1 MKRASHIMLGLVLVL
16 VLGSC
21 DPFGLFNPD
30 YVGTWEAFNEE
41 TELKS
46 VWKFEKTE
54 FEYLL
59 YANDVL
65 FTGFSGD
72 LAVEND
78 MMTMTVTKTNVFG
91 IWVTNENEDNETI
104 ICTYKVEGNKLTLT
118 DEDGIS
124 TEFTKTK

>member
-1 MKRASHIMLGLVLVL
+1 M
-16 VLGSC
+16 
-21 DPFGLFNPD
+21 
-30 YVGTWEAFNEE
+30 
-41 TELKS
+41 KS

-54 FEYLL
+54 FENLL